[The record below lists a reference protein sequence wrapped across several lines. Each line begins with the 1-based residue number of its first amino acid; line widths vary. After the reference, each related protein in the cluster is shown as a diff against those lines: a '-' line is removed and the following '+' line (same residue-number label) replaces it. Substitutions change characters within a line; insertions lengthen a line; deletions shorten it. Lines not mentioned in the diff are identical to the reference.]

1 MFSHAQVADAL
12 AHGEAKSGSHGKLY
26 LLNRATSQRVQVLGS
41 MKTCS
46 GRVLLV
52 SAFFNAPPSPDLDG
66 LATLEH
72 VFFDMH
78 MHQV

>member
-1 MFSHAQVADAL
+1 MARS
-12 AHGEAKSGSHGKLY
+12 EAKSGKLY

-41 MKTCS
+41 LKACS

-52 SAFFNAPPSPDLDG
+52 SAFFNAPPSPDLEG

-72 VFFDMH
+72 VTIDMH